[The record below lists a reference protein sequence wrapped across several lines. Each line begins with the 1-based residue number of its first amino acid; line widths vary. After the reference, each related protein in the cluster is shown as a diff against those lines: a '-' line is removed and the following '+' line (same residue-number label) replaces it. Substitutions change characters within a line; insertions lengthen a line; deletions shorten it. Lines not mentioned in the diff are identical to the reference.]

1 MQRTLSYQSH
11 SASSRGFRLGNALEY
26 VIEWIAPCP
35 WVTISASHS
44 HKVKTASPERRP
56 LYSAEERIRRD
67 ESKWTLVQGILA
79 PVQFAIF
86 LGSLFLVIRYLA
98 SGDGYELANASVVIK
113 TVALYAIMITG
124 AIWEKVVFGKYLFA
138 KAFFWE
144 DVFSMAVLGLHTA
157 YLAGLFFG
165 FMTPSELMICALVAY
180 AAYAINATQF
190 VMKLRMARLDR
201 AHEHT
206 SLRFARGNAA

>member
-1 MQRTLSYQSH
+1 V
-11 SASSRGFRLGNALEY
+11 LED

-35 WVTISASHS
+35 WVTISGSHS
-44 HKVKTASPERRP
+44 HKTNSQPVCRSP
-56 LYSAEERIRRD
+56 LYTAEERVRRD
-67 ESKWTLVQGILA
+67 ETKWTLVQGILA

-98 SGDGYELANASVVIK
+98 SGDGYEIATASVVLK
-113 TVALYAIMITG
+113 TVTLYAIMVTG

-144 DVFSMAVLGLHTA
+144 DVFSMAVLALHTA

-165 FMTPSELMICALVAY
+165 FMTPTELMVCALAAY

-201 AHEHT
+201 ANDA
-206 SLRFARGNAA
+206 SALRFAEGNPA